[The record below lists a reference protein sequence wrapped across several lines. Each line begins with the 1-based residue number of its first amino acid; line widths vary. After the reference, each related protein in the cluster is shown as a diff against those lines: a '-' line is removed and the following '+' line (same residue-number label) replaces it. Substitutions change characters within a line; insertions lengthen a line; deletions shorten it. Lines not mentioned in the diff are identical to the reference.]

1 MHADAEARLVI
12 FRHMLRKRQEG
23 IRGKGISWNCGI
35 IERFALE
42 RIFSLVIL
50 DMQVQEVFAVIS
62 VQVEIVIIG
71 KFKKAV
77 VLPYTRR

>member
-1 MHADAEARLVI
+1 
-12 FRHMLRKRQEG
+12 MLCKRQEG

-35 IERFALE
+35 IKRFALE